1 MLKLNQLEEN
11 VFLELWASINM
22 EMRKSVGKKKNKQ
35 KNRIKNNLTYKDLK
49 TKKGNPCRALQSLI
63 KCLLRWLY
71 RDTEGQGI

>member
-22 EMRKSVGKKKNKQ
+22 EMRKSLLVKKEK
-35 KNRIKNNLTYKDLK
+35 KNRIKNTLTYKNLK
-49 TKKGNPCRALQSLI
+49 TKKGNPGRALQSLI

-71 RDTEGQGI
+71 RDTEGQEI